1 MAPRHPLQSRRYN
14 TVNPVTPWG
23 KYFLHFDI
31 TRVTE
36 GKALWPQDSQW
47 NKSSAENP
55 SLANTAMHTVPN
67 PAHSDRPTWES
78 LSVRAILEGSYEQ
91 AEREQLYHRAGREA
105 HHFQI
110 SICPWEALRTMHFI
124 NRIGRASINV
134 WDGGKNGQ
142 IPPKPHKSLYL
153 DLGVRLW
160 ILAPESEQSIMRY
173 LKLLSLKKKP
183 SN

>member
-14 TVNPVTPWG
+14 TVNPVIPWG
-23 KYFLHFDI
+23 KYSLHFDI

-55 SLANTAMHTVPN
+55 GLANTAMHTVPN

-91 AEREQLYHRAGREA
+91 AEREA

-134 WDGGKNGQ
+134 WDGGENGQ
-142 IPPKPHKSLYL
+142 IPPKPHKSLNL

-160 ILAPESEQSIMRY
+160 ILAPESEQSIIEVFKITQ
-173 LKLLSLKKKP
+173 L
-183 SN
+183 